1 MSRATDIRPKLE
13 LNHNFPELSTEATFA
28 RLNMVF
34 LFPLSFPVR
43 YPDTTDTAAAISQLG
58 CKHVSKSV
66 GESHVDEKN
75 KLVTTC
81 AFMCNAPIHKV
92 FDGIGVLVM
101 ETLKLA

>member
-1 MSRATDIRPKLE
+1 MKQQIYGAVSNE
-13 LNHNFPELSTEATFA
+13 LMLPF
-28 RLNMVF
+28 
-34 LFPLSFPVR
+34 R

-81 AFMCNAPIHKV
+81 AFMCNAPIHEIH
-92 FDGIGVLVM
+92 DGIGTMVQEV
-101 ETLKLA
+101 LKLA